1 MSETLTPA
9 AHPEVIAPS
18 TELTELTETT
28 APTASAAAVPAAVP
42 AVEPAAPVLP
52 ETPAA
57 EAVAAEAA
65 AASAAPEDTAL
76 AEASTEE
83 ALPEEPSPLE
93 AAADIDGEASDAAE
107 EATAEGGADA
117 PKATATLSPAAVAAL
132 LAQHFPALFGA
143 GRALPIKLRIQ
154 ADIQARAP
162 GLVNKK
168 SLSVFL
174 HRYTTSTAYLKA
186 LATQPQRMDLDGA
199 PAGDIEVLHRDAAAA
214 EVERRKQMFEDR
226 RALEREQQRAAA
238 QEARRAQNAQN
249 AARTA
254 ARDNAEGEARRNRA
268 VLLRAFETATL
279 TKANFCALKGITE
292 AELDAQVVLA
302 KQEREQRALEP
313 QRPDHRND
321 PRNDS
326 RRDGRPPQR
335 TDGPRG
341 PRGPRP
347 AGGGGGGRPAGGP
360 PRGPRRGSQT

>member
-1 MSETLTPA
+1 
-9 AHPEVIAPS
+9 VIAPP
-18 TELTELTETT
+18 TET
-28 APTASAAAVPAAVP
+28 AVAAAAAVP
-42 AVEPAAPVLP
+42 AVEPASPAQAAP
-52 ETPAA
+52 TPAGTAAEPA
-57 EAVAAEAA
+57 EALDAAQ
-65 AASAAPEDTAL
+65 
-76 AEASTEE
+76 
-83 ALPEEPSPLE
+83 
-93 AAADIDGEASDAAE
+93 AAD
-107 EATAEGGADA
+107 TADA
-117 PKATATLSPAAVAAL
+117 PVAAATLSPAAVAAL

-154 ADIQARAP
+154 ADIQTRAP

-168 SLSVFL
+168 SLSIFL

-186 LATQPQRMDLDGA
+186 LSTQPQRLDLDGA
-199 PAGDIEVLHRDAAAA
+199 PAGDIEPLHRDAAAA

-238 QEARRAQNAQN
+238 QEARRAQNALN
-249 AARTA
+249 AARTT

-313 QRPDHRND
+313 QRPDHRHD
-321 PRNDS
+321 G

-335 TDGPRG
+335 PEGSR
-341 PRGPRP
+341 
-347 AGGGGGGRPAGGP
+347 
-360 PRGPRRGSQT
+360 PRRSQPQRQGTK

>member
-1 MSETLTPA
+1 MSETPTPA
-9 AHPEVIAPS
+9 AHPEVIAPP
-18 TELTELTETT
+18 TE
-28 APTASAAAVPAAVP
+28 AAVAAV
-42 AVEPAAPVLP
+42 AVV
-52 ETPAA
+52 AA
-57 EAVAAEAA
+57 EALEADTGAEAA
-65 AASAAPEDTAL
+65 AA
-76 AEASTEE
+76 
-83 ALPEEPSPLE
+83 
-93 AAADIDGEASDAAE
+93 AAE
-107 EATAEGGADA
+107 EAAATQDAVESEDADEVLQAADA
-117 PKATATLSPAAVAAL
+117 ADAANTPKAAATLSPAAVAAL

-154 ADIQARAP
+154 ADIQTRAP

-168 SLSVFL
+168 SLSIFL

-186 LATQPQRMDLDGA
+186 LATQPQRLDLDGA

-249 AARTA
+249 AARTT
-254 ARDNAEGEARRNRA
+254 ARDNAEHEARRNRA

-313 QRPDHRND
+313 QRPDHRHEG
-321 PRNDS
+321 RNDGRNDN

-335 TDGPRG
+335 PEGARARRPQPQRQGPK
-341 PRGPRP
+341 
-347 AGGGGGGRPAGGP
+347 
-360 PRGPRRGSQT
+360 

>member
-1 MSETLTPA
+1 MSETPTPA
-9 AHPEVIAPS
+9 AHPEVIAPPN
-18 TELTELTETT
+18 ET
-28 APTASAAAVPAAVP
+28 AVPDA
-42 AVEPAAPVLP
+42 EPAAPAAPAASPP
-52 ETPAA
+52 EAVAEPAESTESTEAA
-57 EAVAAEAA
+57 EADDGTDPPAAADAAEA
-65 AASAAPEDTAL
+65 
-76 AEASTEE
+76 
-83 ALPEEPSPLE
+83 
-93 AAADIDGEASDAAE
+93 
-107 EATAEGGADA
+107 
-117 PKATATLSPAAVAAL
+117 PKAAATLSPAAVAAL

-154 ADIQARAP
+154 ADIQTRAP

-168 SLSVFL
+168 SLSIFL

-186 LATQPQRMDLDGA
+186 LATQPQRLDLDGA
-199 PAGDIEVLHRDAAAA
+199 PAGDIEPLHRDAAAA

-238 QEARRAQNAQN
+238 QEARRAQNALN

-302 KQEREQRALEP
+302 HQEREQRALEP

-321 PRNDS
+321 GRNDN

-335 TDGPRG
+335 PEAARA
-341 PRGPRP
+341 RRP
-347 AGGGGGGRPAGGP
+347 QAQRQ
-360 PRGPRRGSQT
+360 GSK

>member
-1 MSETLTPA
+1 MSETPTPA
-9 AHPEVIAPS
+9 AHPEVIAPP
-18 TELTELTETT
+18 TE
-28 APTASAAAVPAAVP
+28 AAVAAV
-42 AVEPAAPVLP
+42 AVV
-52 ETPAA
+52 AA
-57 EAVAAEAA
+57 EALEADTGAEAA
-65 AASAAPEDTAL
+65 AA
-76 AEASTEE
+76 
-83 ALPEEPSPLE
+83 
-93 AAADIDGEASDAAE
+93 AAE
-107 EATAEGGADA
+107 EAAATQDAVESEDADEVLQAADA
-117 PKATATLSPAAVAAL
+117 ADAANTPKAAATLSPAAVAAL

-154 ADIQARAP
+154 ADIQTRAP

-168 SLSVFL
+168 SLSIFL

-186 LATQPQRMDLDGA
+186 LATQPQRLDLDGA
-199 PAGDIEVLHRDAAAA
+199 PAGDIEALHRDAAAA
-214 EVERRKQMFEDR
+214 EVDRRKQMFEDR

-313 QRPDHRND
+313 QRPDPRPDHRNH
-321 PRNDS
+321 PRNEG
-326 RRDGRPPQR
+326 RRDGRQ
-335 TDGPRG
+335 
-341 PRGPRP
+341 
-347 AGGGGGGRPAGGP
+347 P
-360 PRGPRRGSQT
+360 PRADAPRTRRNPPTGR

>member
-1 MSETLTPA
+1 MSETPTPA
-9 AHPEVIAPS
+9 AHPEEFAPPADATAAQTDTAPS
-18 TELTELTETT
+18 TEVHAEVT
-28 APTASAAAVPAAVP
+28 ADGSTAVSADLDSNADSNANADANVDADASAD
-42 AVEPAAPVLP
+42 
-52 ETPAA
+52 T
-57 EAVAAEAA
+57 AA
-65 AASAAPEDTAL
+65 AAAA
-76 AEASTEE
+76 
-83 ALPEEPSPLE
+83 
-93 AAADIDGEASDAAE
+93 GSDA
-107 EATAEGGADA
+107 TDT
-117 PKATATLSPAAVAAL
+117 PKAATLSPAAVAAL
-132 LAQHFPALFGA
+132 LAGHFPALFGA

-154 ADIQARAP
+154 ADIQTRAP

-186 LATQPQRMDLDGA
+186 LATQPQRLDLDGA

-254 ARDNAEGEARRNRA
+254 ARDSTEAEARRNRA

-292 AELDAQVVLA
+292 ADLDAQVVLA
-302 KQEREQRALEP
+302 KQEREQRALQP

-321 PRNDS
+321 GRSENRNDHRNDS
-326 RRDGRPPQR
+326 RRDGRPA
-335 TDGPRG
+335 
-341 PRGPRP
+341 PRP
-347 AGGGGGGRPAGGP
+347 EGAR
-360 PRGPRRGSQT
+360 PRRPQAPGQAPK